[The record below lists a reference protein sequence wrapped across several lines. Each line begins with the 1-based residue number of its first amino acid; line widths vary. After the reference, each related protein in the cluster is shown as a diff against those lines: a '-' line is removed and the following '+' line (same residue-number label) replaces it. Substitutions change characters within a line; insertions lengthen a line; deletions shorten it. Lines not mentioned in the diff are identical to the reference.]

1 MAVILISEYFEP
13 ASSDESLYRSV
24 CAETKHPECIQ
35 LLQSNPNITNA
46 KNYFDLSGFLLD
58 LAEEKAKEGHKY
70 MKEIYIKFPT
80 QFLNSCANSFYPN
93 TITSFHSAKLEL
105 TEDTMTA
112 SYDAKVAGD
121 GPQYCVEAL
130 TEVKLENPPI
140 NQGIEILSM
149 CMFVRHTRKQ
159 LYWAIQAAHRARY
172 KRKK

>member
-1 MAVILISEYFEP
+1 MNSTKVSYLLLTISVILISEYFEP

-58 LAEEKAKEGHKY
+58 LAEEKAKEGH
-70 MKEIYIKFPT
+70 
-80 QFLNSCANSFYPN
+80 N
-93 TITSFHSAKLEL
+93 AKLEL

-130 TEVKLENPPI
+130 TEVELENPPI
-140 NQGIEILSM
+140 NQVVGLLSLAS
-149 CMFVRHTRKQ
+149 FF
-159 LYWAIQAAHRARY
+159 AINHLD
-172 KRKK
+172 